1 MASESEKESTF
12 NPQRRLCPDGSCIGI
27 LGSDGKCT
35 VCGNYDQDAVGV
47 PPPVPLADT
56 PSDKT
61 RGEPEE
67 SETNALASGFD
78 PNRRLC
84 SDDNCIGVIGEDD
97 RCRLCG
103 KPVAP

>member
-12 NPQRRLCPDGSCIGI
+12 NPRRRLCPDGSCIGI
-27 LGSDGKCT
+27 IDNEGKCT
-35 VCGNYDQDAVGV
+35 VCGIYDAGTVGQ
-47 PPPVPLADT
+47 PPSVPLAGMV
-56 PSDKT
+56 SDET
-61 RGEPEE
+61 SGEPEA
-67 SETNALASGFD
+67 SETNESASGFD

>member
-35 VCGNYDQDAVGV
+35 VCGTYDPDAAGV
-47 PPPVPLADT
+47 PPPVPLAGT
-56 PSDKT
+56 ASDET
-61 RGEPEE
+61 SGEPDE
-67 SETNALASGFD
+67 SETNESVSGFD

-84 SDDNCIGVIGEDD
+84 GDDNCIGVIGEDD

-103 KPVAP
+103 KPAAS